1 MRGEPGRQ
9 PRRGG
14 ATQVMLRILAPQPLL
29 VWAGSVW
36 GLETSAFVH
45 LAWWHLLFN
54 MLCARDFGRAVEP
67 DIGGRRY
74 VAFILAAAA
83 PMLNTVARVRFFQVY
98 D

>member
-1 MRGEPGRQ
+1 
-9 PRRGG
+9 
-14 ATQVMLRILAPQPLL
+14 
-29 VWAGSVW
+29 
-36 GLETSAFVH
+36 
-45 LAWWHLLFN
+45 

-74 VAFILAAAA
+74 VGFILAAAA